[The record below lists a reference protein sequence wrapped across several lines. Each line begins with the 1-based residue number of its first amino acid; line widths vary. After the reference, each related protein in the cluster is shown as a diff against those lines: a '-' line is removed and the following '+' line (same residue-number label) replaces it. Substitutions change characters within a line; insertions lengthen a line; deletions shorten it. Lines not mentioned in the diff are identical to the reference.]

1 MAEQDILQPIPG
13 QGQTS
18 SQLTI
23 TGQPA
28 SIRDLKV
35 LRVVLSPADHRLAAA
50 INEDPVGLLLCRVVT
65 AGVAEDPQVSQEAR
79 HQALTPRHQ
88 KVVLLA
94 LPSVVEV
101 EAGVED
107 PLAAAA
113 AVAEEAAA
121 DADAKTESSLKL
133 PKLQSK
139 KSLK

>member
-35 LRVVLSPADHRLAAA
+35 LRVVQSPADHQLAAA
-50 INEDPVGLLLCRVVT
+50 ISADPVGLLLFRVVP
-65 AGVAEDPQVSQEAR
+65 AGVAEDPEVSQEAH
-79 HQALTPRHQ
+79 HQVLIPHHQ
-88 KVVLLA
+88 KVVLQA

-107 PLAAAA
+107 PPA

-121 DADAKTESSLKL
+121 DADAKTESSLKW

-139 KSLK
+139 KLLK